1 MAACAGRMQ
10 LQLGLLTGSS
20 SPGRRPRQ
28 PIHSHKPRCCEPG
41 HSRANLSAGMGLQH
55 ANTHCS
61 SPESKIGYVCRADA
75 AARRAADKA
84 AAAHAK
90 GPASQ
95 LVGTCADAAS
105 PGTGSAGQLS
115 ARERVQRHA
124 QTPSKIPA
132 PTHAGSARMERE
144 APRISAPTPTNI
156 PVRP

>member
-1 MAACAGRMQ
+1 MLACAGWMQ
-10 LQLGLLTGSS
+10 LQLGRLTGSS

-28 PIHSHKPRCCEPG
+28 PIHSHKHRCCELG
-41 HSRANLSAGMGLQH
+41 HSWAYLSAGMGLRH
-55 ANTHCS
+55 ANADCS
-61 SPESKIGYVCRADA
+61 SPENKTGYVCRADA

-95 LVGTCADAAS
+95 SVGTGADAAS

-132 PTHAGSARMERE
+132 PTHAGSASVERE
-144 APRISAPTPTNI
+144 APRISAPTPSKI